1 MRSLAEAAQR
11 IEQIVTLIGTIAEQ
25 TNLLALNATIEASRA
40 GSAGRGFAVVAGEV
54 KALAEKTARATQ
66 DIEAQIR
73 AIQGQT
79 DQAVAAI
86 ARIGGTI
93 GELDAITR
101 SVADAVEG
109 QGAATRAIAEN
120 AERAARRSGEVFS
133 TLDGLTRS
141 ADLTGTAAASGL
153 DASSRLAGECETLA
167 DTVRRFVATLRAA

>member
-1 MRSLAEAAQR
+1 M
-11 IEQIVTLIGTIAEQ
+11 
-25 TNLLALNATIEASRA
+25 
-40 GSAGRGFAVVAGEV
+40 VAGEV
-54 KALAEKTARATQ
+54 KALAGKTARATQ

-101 SVADAVEG
+101 SVAEAVEG

-120 AERAARRSGEVFS
+120 AERAARRSGEVFD

-141 ADLTGTAAASGL
+141 AHLTGTAAASGH
-153 DASSRLAGECETLA
+153 DASARLAGECEALS
-167 DTVRRFVATLRAA
+167 DTVRQFVATLRTA